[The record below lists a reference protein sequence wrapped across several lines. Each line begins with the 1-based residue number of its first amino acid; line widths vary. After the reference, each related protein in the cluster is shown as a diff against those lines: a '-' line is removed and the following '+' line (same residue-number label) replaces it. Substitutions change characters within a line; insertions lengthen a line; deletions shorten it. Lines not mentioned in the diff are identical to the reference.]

1 MDAGYRIV
9 GDSGAGDLTVRGVC
23 RATGL
28 SERYFYESF
37 PDRESLLVAVH
48 ELAEEQARET
58 ILAALTSAESRD
70 AAIRAVVGAFVDFFE
85 EDPGRARIL
94 LQEPL
99 VQPALAQA
107 WRRSL
112 TTFAAILGGL
122 VGPDGDGAESAED
135 RLTSAGLA
143 GALTGMYLAHRGGA
157 VDTDRDQIVAR
168 GVELVERSAAASG
181 RH

>member
-1 MDAGYRIV
+1 MRWRRI
-9 GDSGAGDLTVRGVC
+9 RN
-23 RATGL
+23 
-28 SERYFYESF
+28 
-37 PDRESLLVAVH
+37 
-48 ELAEEQARET
+48 
-58 ILAALTSAESRD
+58 SR
-70 AAIRAVVGAFVDFFE
+70 RAVGVVWMPA
-85 EDPGRARIL
+85 ARVHGYPHSTL
-94 LQEPL
+94 NRSCCSFH
-99 VQPALAQA
+99 AGAQA